1 MIQKTTLSFFKV
13 FILFSIIIF
22 TKSNS
27 YAQAAIVPQP
37 LNGLQKLCAG
47 PSFNEFFA
55 TFSYVNF
62 PAGTT
67 FEVEL
72 SDATGSFLTTTT
84 ATIKLQTTDLSPT
97 QQTIKFGLPTNL
109 IGSQVYGIRIKS
121 STGVTSARFRNSID
135 NASDFPA
142 YYKIYES
149 TFSINKKNSSA
160 VICSGGSVTLSVDND
175 TPAVPGSSPLLY
187 PNLKYIWYK
196 DDVAIA
202 GQSTKDLVVN
212 APGNYFAV
220 VDYGDCTDN
229 NIASN
234 RVTVASAT
242 GGSAV
247 TIDSSLGNPFCASGD
262 GTVLTATSGNSYIWT
277 KNGVELGRTRSINA
291 KESGVYNV
299 EVDFGGCKATGS
311 INLQSNGFSASIDVA
326 ETTSINEGETLN
338 VTVTTDAANPD
349 FQWFLNGNAISGANA
364 NSYLV
369 AVPGNYK
376 VTVSQATG
384 CVSSQD
390 FNFKVNGPAKPT
402 TLIQNIIKLGGL
414 NPYWN
419 IPDEYKNAN
428 TNVIILSSN
437 GEKVLDVVNYQ
448 GDWPQTAIDFK
459 NVNPVY
465 YYVIKSDTGEKKG
478 SITVIK

>member
-37 LNGLQKLCAG
+37 LDGLQKLCAG
-47 PSFNEFFA
+47 PAFNEFFA
-55 TFSYVNF
+55 TFGYVNF

-72 SDATGSFLTTTT
+72 SDVSGSFLTTTT
-84 ATIKLQTTDLSPT
+84 ATTKLEVIDINTT
-97 QQTIKFGLPTNL
+97 QQTIKFALPTNL
-109 IGSQVYGIRIKS
+109 AGSEIYGIRIKS
-121 STGVTSARFRNSID
+121 STGVVSARFRNSID
-135 NASDFPA
+135 NASEFPA
-142 YYKIYES
+142 YYKSYES
-149 TFSINKKNSSA
+149 SFSINKRSSSA
-160 VICSGGSVTLSVDND
+160 IICTGGSVTLSVDND
-175 TPAVPGSSPLLY
+175 TPADVNSSPLNY
-187 PNLKYIWYK
+187 PNLKYRWYK
-196 DDVAIA
+196 DDVLIT
-202 GQSTKDLVVN
+202 GQNSASLVVN
-212 APGNYFAV
+212 TPGSYYAE
-220 VDYGDCTDN
+220 VDYGKCTEP
-229 NIASN
+229 NISSN
-234 RVTVASAT
+234 RVTVSSVS

-247 TIDSSLGNPFCASGD
+247 TIDSSLGNPFCSSGE
-262 GTVLTATSGNSYIWT
+262 GTVLTATNGNTYVWT

-291 KESGVYNV
+291 KESGVYTV

-311 INLQSNGFSASIDVA
+311 INLSSNGFDASIDVA

-376 VTVSQATG
+376 VTISQVSG
-384 CVSSQD
+384 CVSSKE
-390 FNFKVNGPAKPT
+390 FNFKVTGPSKPSSV
-402 TLIQNIIKLGGL
+402 IQNIIKLGGL